1 MWRERQRLKG
11 LMRRMGKDGGM
22 FKAWRTWV
30 ALADQN
36 SYLKGVASRIVHS
49 GVSRALN
56 RWLEMIAERQHLA
69 RFIKRALNSG
79 LARGLSAWVDM
90 AQQAARD
97 RRQLAKFGSRMLKI
111 AEMRAWNQWL
121 EMLEQRQRM
130 QTIGAKMLNLGL
142 TKAFNRCVHAVLAV
156 LAAPPT
162 PLGLSRP
169 TSKALGDRAPPLARA
184 TCGHRMHAGPAPRSR
199 DVRASHACNRMH
211 SLCMQ
216 PHAFTLHA
224 TACIHS
230 ARNRMHSLCMHR
242 HQSQSA
248 PRAGASPAHSLHLPL
263 RWLHSWLAYL
273 EERDR
278 LRAIMSR
285 AANGAVLRAFSSWL
299 DGIEQLARMRGVLA
313 RVVDGRAGRAFNR
326 WLEAFDEGCR
336 LRKFGARIVNGSS
349 LRAWNQWCEVVE
361 ERRRLQ
367 TCARARAARMHA
379 RMHARTHAHLC
390 ACVCVVCVM
399 RGSRSCAFVP
409 HAPCMARL
417 YGTMAPLRATVSG
430 VPDLHAARRA

>member
-230 ARNRMHSLCMHR
+230 ACTATR
-242 HQSQSA
+242 
-248 PRAGASPAHSLHLPL
+248 
-263 RWLHSWLAYL
+263 
-273 EERDR
+273 
-278 LRAIMSR
+278 
-285 AANGAVLRAFSSWL
+285 
-299 DGIEQLARMRGVLA
+299 
-313 RVVDGRAGRAFNR
+313 
-326 WLEAFDEGCR
+326 
-336 LRKFGARIVNGSS
+336 
-349 LRAWNQWCEVVE
+349 
-361 ERRRLQ
+361 
-367 TCARARAARMHA
+367 ARARPEQAPAQLTPSTFPCA
-379 RMHARTHAHLC
+379 GCTVGWRTWKSAI
-390 ACVCVVCVM
+390 
-399 RGSRSCAFVP
+399 G
-409 HAPCMARL
+409 
-417 YGTMAPLRATVSG
+417 
-430 VPDLHAARRA
+430 